1 MLGKLTRWLR
11 MIGYEATYLNDT
23 EDHDLLALAKHDSLI
38 LLTSDEE
45 LYRTATS
52 RSIESF
58 LVQGK
63 SESERL
69 AEVAA
74 RYKLNLQID
83 TTNSRCPICGWAII
97 ETPKDRV
104 EGLVPPATFKVY
116 QSFWVCTNP
125 ECAKVYWQG
134 SHWKKIEQTLADARN
149 MLDNE
154 KNSREKD
161 RPLPNLRR
169 GKNPRPPSTPSGH

>member
-11 MIGYEATYLNDT
+11 MTGYEATYLNDT
-23 EDHDLLALAKHDSLI
+23 KDHDLLTMAKHESWI

-45 LYRTATS
+45 LYRTAIS
-52 RSIESF
+52 RGVESF

-83 TTNSRCPICGWAII
+83 TANSRCPICGYPIKQ
-97 ETPKDRV
+97 TPKNEV
-104 EGLVPPATFKVY
+104 EGSVPPATFKVY

-125 ECAKVYWQG
+125 KCAKVYWQG
-134 SHWKKIEQTLADARN
+134 SHWKKIEQTLAHAREI
-149 MLDNE
+149 LDNR
-154 KNSREKD
+154 KSFSEKD
-161 RPLPNLRR
+161 GALL
-169 GKNPRPPSTPSGH
+169 NP